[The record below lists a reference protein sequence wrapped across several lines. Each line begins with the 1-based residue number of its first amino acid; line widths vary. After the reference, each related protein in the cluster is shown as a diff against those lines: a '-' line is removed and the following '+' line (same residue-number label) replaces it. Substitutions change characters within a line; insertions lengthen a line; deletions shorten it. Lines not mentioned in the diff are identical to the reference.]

1 MNPRI
6 FKKLCK
12 KSAEILERS
21 GYAKHLIKVQQSESD
36 GDCPEITTSYKWER
50 KSYQGKKVPKKSY
63 GVNWHVMTLD
73 GTIGFGETSGYYE
86 PEWWDKDALSML
98 REAVI
103 DSFTDWGTCD
113 GDSWP
118 ENNCP
123 KILKRSPRHAVAY
136 AAVSFIKS
144 KSALSE

>member
-12 KSAEILERS
+12 QAAEVLVQS
-21 GYAKHLIKVQQSESD
+21 GHAKNLIKVQQSELC
-36 GDCPEITTSYKWER
+36 GDCPEITMSYKWER
-50 KSYQGKKVPKKSY
+50 KSYQGKKVPKSY
-63 GVNWHVMTLD
+63 GINWYVMTLD

-113 GDSWP
+113 GNKWP
-118 ENNCP
+118 DNHSP
-123 KILKRSPRHAVAY
+123 MILKKSCRHAIAY
-136 AAVSFIKS
+136 AKSNFIK
-144 KSALSE
+144 AEVV